1 MALLVIIETQTLE
14 KAFVKSIE
22 YFQPIKINIV

>member
-14 KAFVKSIE
+14 KTTVKSIE